1 MGRMQMRRDAVNQRP
16 DDARRNRI
24 RHRGKRSKKTATTT
38 TTTTATTTAI
48 SKRRRRRHVFGA
60 GKNRKGVRSDPKLV
74 DKKKLVFLYISTEY
88 RPVELE
94 FDRRSLVP
102 RVGYFERA
110 NVSETKK
117 KIESASVVVVVFLF
131 FFFILDRR
139 IFSFVSQRF
148 RFYAAEK

>member
-1 MGRMQMRRDAVNQRP
+1 MTRAVIESGTVENDR
-16 DDARRNRI
+16 
-24 RHRGKRSKKTATTT
+24 KKTATPT
-38 TTTTATTTAI
+38 TTTTATTTTI

-94 FDRRSLVP
+94 SDRRSLVP

-131 FFFILDRR
+131 FFILDRR